1 MKKTLSILL
10 LSLIFPNII
19 NATCDYT
26 KHTKY
31 SEIAGNITYETSYLK
46 DSSVFN
52 ITIYNLV
59 DDMYVKYNSKQY
71 NHDTSS
77 KALLTN
83 FKQGSRLAV
92 EVYVKDD
99 CNTPV
104 RTIYI
109 TLPYYNK
116 YYGSGKCLDYEDKIT
131 LCSQQFMSYE
141 VTETILEQAKH
152 NYDNEIIQDVKKD
165 DDPVDTEVT
174 MKEKVIAFAYNWGA
188 KILLVILTTY
198 VTNSVYKVK
207 YRKIKHG
214 I

>member
-1 MKKTLSILL
+1 MKKAFGILL
-10 LSLIFPNII
+10 LLLIFPNII
-19 NATCDYT
+19 SAACDYT

-31 SEIAGNITYETSYLK
+31 SEVAGNITYETSYLK
-46 DSSVFN
+46 ESSTFN

-59 DDMYVKYNSKQY
+59 DDMYVKYNSRQY
-71 NHDTSS
+71 SHDTSN
-77 KALLTN
+77 KTLLT
-83 FKQGSRLAV
+83 KIKEGSRVVV
-92 EVYVKDD
+92 EVYVKDSCD
-99 CNTPV
+99 TPV

-109 TLPYYNK
+109 NLPYYNK

-141 VTETILEQAKH
+141 VTETILEQAKY
-152 NYDNEIIQDVKKD
+152 NYDNEIIQEVKEVE
-165 DDPVDTEVT
+165 PVVEEIT
-174 MKEKVIAFAYNWGA
+174 MKEKIISFAYNWGA
-188 KILLVILTTY
+188 KILLAVLTTY

>member
-1 MKKTLSILL
+1 MLL
-10 LSLIFPNII
+10 LIFPNII
-19 NATCDYT
+19 NAACDYT

-46 DSSVFN
+46 ESSNFN

-59 DDMYVKYNSKQY
+59 DDMYIKYNGKQY
-71 NHDTSS
+71 NHDSAN

-83 FKQGSRLAV
+83 FKEGSRPAI
-92 EVYVKDD
+92 EVYVKDGCD
-99 CNTPV
+99 TPV

-109 TLPYYNK
+109 TLPFYNTYYN
-116 YYGSGKCLDYEDKIT
+116 SGKCLGYEDKIT
-131 LCSQQFMSYE
+131 LCSQQFLSYE
-141 VTETILEQAKH
+141 VTETILEQAKY

-165 DDPVDTEVT
+165 EPVIEEIT